1 MSASAEPKA
10 ATGLPAVAGA
20 AGAAGAAEAARRPT
34 PARERFGTLV
44 EGWLRGHTILIY
56 LFLYIPII
64 VVVIF
69 SFNAT
74 NRRVTDWQGFS
85 LKWYA
90 SVLSDKVVQSALA
103 NSLIVAT
110 STAIISA
117 VFGTMAALGLQ
128 RAPKWFRR
136 PFEALTFVSII
147 VPEIVIALASLVFF
161 SSSFDIL
168 NPIFGLKLKL
178 GFPTII
184 AAHALFNSLIVATS
198 TAVISSIFGTM
209 AALGLQ
215 RAPKWFQRPFE
226 ALTFVSIIVP
236 EIVIALATLVFFS
249 SSFDIL
255 NPIFGLKLKLGFP
268 TIIAAH
274 ALFNISLVMLLV
286 RARLSGMDRTHVEA
300 SYDLFGT
307 PWRTFWQIT
316 FPQLLPAIV
325 AGFLLSFTFSFDDY
339 VITTFVSGAGSTT
352 LPLYVFST
360 IRKGVTPATNAVA
373 AIMLIIT
380 LTILVVGQLIVARN
394 ARRSG
399 GRSGASVAE
408 MITDQSA

>member
-1 MSASAEPKA
+1 
-10 ATGLPAVAGA
+10 
-20 AGAAGAAEAARRPT
+20 
-34 PARERFGTLV
+34 
-44 EGWLRGHTILIY
+44 
-56 LFLYIPII
+56 

-90 SVLSDKVVQSALA
+90 SVLSDKVVQSALT
-103 NSLIVAT
+103 NSFIVAT
-110 STAIISA
+110 STAIIS
-117 VFGTMAALGLQ
+117 T
-128 RAPKWFRR
+128 
-136 PFEALTFVSII
+136 
-147 VPEIVIALASLVFF
+147 
-161 SSSFDIL
+161 
-168 NPIFGLKLKL
+168 
-178 GFPTII
+178 
-184 AAHALFNSLIVATS
+184 
-198 TAVISSIFGTM
+198 IFGTM

-249 SSFDIL
+249 SSFDVI

-300 SYDLFGT
+300 SYDLYGT

-316 FPQLLPAIV
+316 FPQLLPAVV

-352 LPLYVFST
+352 LPLYIFST
-360 IRKGVTPATNAVA
+360 IRRGVTPATNAVA
-373 AIMLIIT
+373 AIMLLIT
-380 LTILVVGQLIVARN
+380 LTILVVGQLVVARN
-394 ARRSG
+394 ARRASG
-399 GRSGASVAE
+399 REAGVAQ
-408 MITDQSA
+408 MITEQSA

>member
-10 ATGLPAVAGA
+10 ASGLPAVAGA

-184 AAHALFNSLIVATS
+184 AAHALFN
-198 TAVISSIFGTM
+198 
-209 AALGLQ
+209 
-215 RAPKWFQRPFE
+215 
-226 ALTFVSIIVP
+226 
-236 EIVIALATLVFFS
+236 
-249 SSFDIL
+249 
-255 NPIFGLKLKLGFP
+255 
-268 TIIAAH
+268 
-274 ALFNISLVMLLV
+274 ISLVMLLV

-352 LPLYVFST
+352 LPLYVFGT

-373 AIMLIIT
+373 AVMLLIT
-380 LTILVVGQLIVARN
+380 LTILVVGQLVVARN
-394 ARRSG
+394 ARRASG
-399 GRSGASVAE
+399 RGAGVAQ
-408 MITDQSA
+408 MITEQSG